1 MPAPDLRI
9 TPGDWLRLI
18 ALSVLWGGSYF
29 FIGVAVKE
37 LPPFTIVFA
46 RVSLAAVLLVPLV
59 RIYRIAIPTTVAGWF
74 PFVVMGLLSNVIPF
88 TLLVAGQ
95 TLIPSGVASVT
106 NAMTP
111 VFTVLVLAAFG
122 EERLLPRRVVGVL
135 LGIAGVVIL
144 RGVEPDLGTDQSLGI
159 MLCLGAAVL
168 FGFSALW
175 AKRALGDVPPLAAAT
190 FQLVCSAVIMFVLCL
205 AFDRPW
211 QLPMPSVATWLSLV
225 ALAVLSTALGFI
237 LFFQIIR
244 GSGAGNVML
253 VTLLVPVTAMILGYL
268 WLDEVVNAREIVG
281 ALVIASALLIM
292 DGRILT
298 RFAIRRASA

>member
-59 RIYRIAIPTTVAGWF
+59 RIYRIAIPTTAAGWF

-144 RGVEPDLGTDQSLGI
+144 RGIEPDLGTDQSLGI

>member
-1 MPAPDLRI
+1 
-9 TPGDWLRLI
+9 
-18 ALSVLWGGSYF
+18 
-29 FIGVAVKE
+29 
-37 LPPFTIVFA
+37 
-46 RVSLAAVLLVPLV
+46 
-59 RIYRIAIPTTVAGWF
+59 
-74 PFVVMGLLSNVIPF
+74 MGLLSNVIPF

-292 DGRILT
+292 VGRILT